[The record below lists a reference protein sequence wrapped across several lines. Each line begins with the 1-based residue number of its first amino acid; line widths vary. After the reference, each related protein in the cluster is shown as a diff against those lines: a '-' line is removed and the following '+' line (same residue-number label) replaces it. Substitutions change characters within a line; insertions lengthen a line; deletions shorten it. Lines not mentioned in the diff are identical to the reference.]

1 MYLLTKSILAAMLG
15 FISAV
20 VLGFIL
26 IPILKKMHAGQRI
39 SSYVSNRHQAK
50 EGTPTL
56 GGLIFILPTLL
67 VVFGLLVTGK
77 MELTEDLKIVLFVFI
92 SYAFIGFL
100 DDFLSL
106 KRGKNEGLTTF
117 QKLFMQLIVALI
129 VFYLYIQNGGQTRLV
144 VSTLGIN
151 IEMKWLYGIFI
162 LFILVGSSNAVNLTD
177 GLDGLAGGLSAISFV
192 AFSLISLMVGY
203 TDMGIFALIL
213 TGALLG
219 FLFYN
224 AYPAKVFMG
233 DTGSLALGAVM
244 GIIAILTHRE
254 VTLLIVAFV
263 FVIETLS
270 VILQVIWVKCF
281 NKKLFLMTPIHHHFE
296 KLGMNE
302 VDIVRMFWLVGLIL
316 AMAGIIFGVWI

>member
-1 MYLLTKSILAAMLG
+1 MYLLTKSILAGMLG
-15 FISAV
+15 FISSV

-26 IPILKKMHAGQRI
+26 IPILKKLHAGQRI
-39 SSYVSNRHQAK
+39 SSYVSNRHQLK
-50 EGTPTL
+50 EGTPTF
-56 GGLIFILPTLL
+56 GGLIFIIPTLL
-67 VVFGLLVTGK
+67 IVTFLILTGK
-77 MELTEDLKIVLFVFI
+77 MELSEDLKIVLFVFV

-100 DDFLSL
+100 DDYLSH
-106 KRGKNEGLTTF
+106 KKGENEGLTTV
-117 QKLFMQLIVALI
+117 QKFLMQLFVALI
-129 VFYLYIQNGGQTRLV
+129 VFYLYIKNGGQTKLV

-177 GLDGLAGGLSAISFV
+177 GLDGLAGGLSAISFI

-203 TDMGIFALIL
+203 TDMGIFTLIL
-213 TGALLG
+213 TGSLLG

-224 AYPAKVFMG
+224 AYPAKVFMV
-233 DTGSLALGAVM
+233 DTGSLSLGAVM
-244 GIIAILTHRE
+244 GVIAILTHRE

-281 NKKLFLMTPIHHHFE
+281 NKKLFLMTPLHHHFE
-296 KLGMNE
+296 KKGMPE
-302 VDIVRMFWLVGLIL
+302 VDIVRMFWLFGLIL
-316 AMAGIIFGVWI
+316 AMSGIIFGVWL